1 MNIVTVVNSQYMPF
15 AEIFFKSLVK
25 LSDYKRINKVY
36 IIDTGLGKPDVKLL
50 SSICDKIVLCDTK
63 TFLPFADM
71 HTADWRKIVSM
82 KLSSVSRLTKIM
94 DNIFPLCIIDIDS
107 YFNSNFIDV
116 VDIKSDVSV
125 CKRDQ
130 PTVNQDNYVLTHI
143 GSFFSV
149 NTAKALRFL
158 DRWMKEMEVLEGDH
172 IETPALCNVLR
183 VPENEGDLNI
193 QHIDQN
199 IISAINYTD
208 ECKIFHLK
216 SDGPGSG
223 STISYRINKLNNHV
237 NVDTI

>member
-36 IIDTGLGKPDVKLL
+36 IIDTGLGKPDIKLL
-50 SSICDKIVLCDTK
+50 SGICDKIVLCDTK

-130 PTVNQDNYVLTHI
+130 TDCKSGQ
-143 GSFFSV
+143 
-149 NTAKALRFL
+149 
-158 DRWMKEMEVLEGDH
+158 
-172 IETPALCNVLR
+172 LC
-183 VPENEGDLNI
+183 P
-193 QHIDQN
+193 
-199 IISAINYTD
+199 Y
-208 ECKIFHLK
+208 
-216 SDGPGSG
+216 
-223 STISYRINKLNNHV
+223 SYRLLF
-237 NVDTI
+237 